1 MYQLASPIF
10 QSVVLLNATG
20 TTRKRISK
28 NNLINLQLLL
38 PPLAEQK
45 RIVEAIETIFAELDE
60 ISKQVT

>member
-1 MYQLASPIF
+1 MSISSGAAVVKFNKTDLKNLVIPI
-10 QSVVLLNATG
+10 
-20 TTRKRISK
+20 
-28 NNLINLQLLL
+28 